1 MRVGIRGSWLE
12 ITWQN
17 VLLGAL
23 ALIGTTALTI
33 LVTRVVNWLLDRR
46 SRLIIEVEVNE
57 MFRAQKV
64 ANDLKDQMRAVVKS
78 WEDLEK
84 LPLWKYGVYS
94 KFFASEQ
101 YLKVSITNSTPKKV
115 AGLTFSL
122 DVPGGDLIQVG
133 SDGDLIE
140 LPGRTAVLLGDL
152 QPKRSLLVN
161 VLTSSLFSS
170 STMQVLRERIVITSD
185 EHVRTRYKFPAPAHI
200 QFRDKLRRLAVL
212 NIVWVVFLI
221 CALTGFLVFASKH

>member
-46 SRLIIEVEVNE
+46 SRLISEVEVNE

-152 QPKRSLLVN
+152 QPKRSCWSTFLHLACF
-161 VLTSSLFSS
+161 LRPPCKCFESASS
-170 STMQVLRERIVITSD
+170 
-185 EHVRTRYKFPAPAHI
+185 
-200 QFRDKLRRLAVL
+200 
-212 NIVWVVFLI
+212 
-221 CALTGFLVFASKH
+221 